1 MQANVQQAID
11 QSNLLNGVRNDIE
24 SVNQRFEPPLWFLIK
39 PLENSAYKSSAA
51 ESLLAER
58 SRIDGSH
65 AIADEML
72 E

>member
-1 MQANVQQAID
+1 LQVNVQQAID
-11 QSNLLNGVRNDIE
+11 QSNLLSGVRNDIE
-24 SVNQRFEPPLWFLIK
+24 SVSQKFESPLWLFK

-65 AIADEML
+65 AMTDEML